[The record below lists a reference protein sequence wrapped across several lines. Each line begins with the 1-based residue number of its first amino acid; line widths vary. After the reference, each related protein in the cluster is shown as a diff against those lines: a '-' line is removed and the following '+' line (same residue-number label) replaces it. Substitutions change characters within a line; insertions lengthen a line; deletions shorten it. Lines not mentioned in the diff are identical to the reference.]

1 MIKGERIMSEE
12 NAHTD
17 ENVSAEETA
26 PPVTSAWSDVLK
38 QLDALGDAIGRWTTA
53 AVNDPDNRER
63 AEELKEHVERMAR
76 KAGEAIDGASDS
88 AAKSDVGQAFKDAA
102 GKTGEAF
109 KTAGT
114 RFSEEVAPKMASAF
128 RGAADKLHQA
138 AERMEHTETPEA
150 PDAEGAAESES
161 EGSVGA
167 G

>member
-1 MIKGERIMSEE
+1 MVEE
-12 NAHTD
+12 TT
-17 ENVSAEETA
+17 SAEETA
-26 PPVTSAWSDVLK
+26 SPANSAWSEVLE

-63 AEELKEHVERMAR
+63 ARELKEHVERIAS
-76 KAGEAIDGASDS
+76 KAGDAIDSASES

-109 KTAGT
+109 KTVGT

-138 AERMEHTETPEA
+138 ADRMEYSEA
-150 PDAEGAAESES
+150 PGDQGTDASGP
-161 EGSVGA
+161 A
-167 G
+167 GPGQAD